1 MLKWLESMGAHE
13 VNGKRQRFASAKNSE
28 TEHVKRL
35 KKLYELSMTLSGDPA
50 EVFKHVARMIAE
62 LFNVRVVCL
71 SEIRG
76 DQLHFLSVYVDG
88 AVFQDAG
95 QCALAITP
103 CATVEQSKDI
113 RVYDRVSELF
123 PEASFL
129 QEHNAQAYC
138 GFPVLDNHQN
148 VVAIT
153 CLLDDKPHE
162 FTDED
167 QALLRI
173 FGQRIS
179 MELERQRHID
189 ERLKSEESLRQIQ
202 AMLLQAE
209 QLARVGSWEWDIP
222 DGVIYW
228 SPEMYR
234 LNQIDSVEHPTLT
247 PEIATSKVDPAD
259 LEQVQANITQALVHG
274 IWEPIEYRVRL
285 KDDQTRSLRAE
296 GLAVQ
301 FKQNLPTK
309 LIGFVQDISE
319 LKKAQSEL
327 ERNVV
332 LLRGA
337 EQLQRELK
345 ITAQRE
351 QQRMGALLSAMNIGV
366 LFEDQAGRI
375 EFVNPAFKQLWAIR
389 DTFDLTGFP
398 SRDIL
403 THSSH
408 RLARPE
414 HASQL
419 VMQVSDSNEA
429 SERFEIELHDGRIL
443 TQLSYPVADYDGT
456 ILGRLWIYEDITQER
471 QTAKQ
476 LLYLAERDPLTGLLN
491 RHRFQEQLAQYL
503 RMAKRH
509 HIKFALLYFD
519 LDEFKYVND
528 TFGHRVGDTVLVRI
542 AGEIA
547 ALVQSGEII
556 ARLGGD
562 EFAIVIEH
570 KQETEPSML
579 AASIVNAVS
588 SIPFRFRGANIRL
601 TASVGIALFP
611 DHGTEMEDLGAH
623 ADAAMYQAKSLGKNN
638 WCIYDA
644 DRDMSAAMATRMTW
658 KSRIAQAL
666 EQNCF
671 EIHFQGIYET
681 RNRSL
686 QHMEALV
693 RMRDP
698 RQKNQLVMPG
708 QFIPVA
714 EKSGQIIDIDK
725 WVVQRS
731 IEVLAKHPQMPP
743 VAVNISGRSFDD
755 PSLPRFIQTQLNKHQ
770 VDPGRLIIELT
781 ETSAVSDIQDAQRFI
796 EAINQAGCKVCL
808 DDFGSGFSTFSYL
821 KYLGVEILKIDGMFI
836 RDLAN
841 NRDNQIFVKAM
852 VDVARGLGK
861 DIVAEFVEDAI
872 TLEMIQNLGI
882 QYVQGYYLG
891 RPSAEIVES
900 GSRNAG

>member
-1 MLKWLESMGAHE
+1 MGAHE

-50 EVFKHVARMIAE
+50 EVFKHVACMIAE

-88 AVFQDAG
+88 KVFQDAG

-189 ERLKSEESLRQIQ
+189 ERLKSEENLRQIQ
-202 AMLLQAE
+202 AMMLQAE
-209 QLARVGSWEWDIP
+209 QLAGVGSWEWDIP
-222 DGVIYW
+222 EGVIYW

-408 RLARPE
+408 RLACPE

-419 VMQVSDSNEA
+419 VMQVSDCNEA

-547 ALVQSGEII
+547 VLVQSGEIF

-601 TASVGIALFP
+601 TTSVGIALFP
-611 DHGTEMEDLGAH
+611 DHGMEMEDLGAH

-644 DRDMSAAMATRMTW
+644 DRDMSAAMTTRMTW

-671 EIHFQGIYET
+671 EIHFQGVYET

-686 QHMEALV
+686 QHVEALV

-698 RQKNQLVMPG
+698 QRKNQLTMPG

-725 WVVQRS
+725 WVVQCS

-743 VAVNISGRSFDD
+743 IAVNISGRSFDD
-755 PSLPRFIQTQLNKHQ
+755 PSLSRFIQTQLNKHQ

-891 RPSAEIVES
+891 RPSPEIIES

>member
-1 MLKWLESMGAHE
+1 MGAHE
-13 VNGKRQRFASAKNSE
+13 IKDKQDERQRLALANDFE

-50 EVFKHVARMIAE
+50 DIFKQVARMIAE
-62 LFNVRVVCL
+62 LFDVRVVCL

-76 DQLHFLSVYVDG
+76 DQLYFISVYVDG
-88 AVFQDAG
+88 NVFLDAG
-95 QCALAITP
+95 QCPLAITP

-129 QEHNAQAYC
+129 QEHNAQSYC

-148 VVAIT
+148 VIAIT

-167 QALLRI
+167 RELLRI
-173 FGQRIS
+173 FGQRVS
-179 MELERQRHID
+179 VELERQRHIS
-189 ERLKSEESLRQIQ
+189 ERLKSEDNLRQVQ
-202 AMLLQAE
+202 AMMFQTE
-209 QLARVGSWEWDIP
+209 QLAGIGSWEWNIP
-222 DGVIYW
+222 EGIINW

-247 PEIATSKVDPAD
+247 PEIATSKIDPID
-259 LEQVQANITQALVHG
+259 LEQVQANIMQALVHG
-274 IWEPIEYRVRL
+274 VWEPIEYRVRL
-285 KDDQTRSLRAE
+285 ENDQVRSVRAE

-301 FKQNLPTK
+301 FKHNLPTK

-319 LKKAQSEL
+319 LKLAQLDL
-327 ERNVV
+327 ERNVA
-332 LLRGA
+332 LLQGA

-345 ITAQRE
+345 IAAQRE
-351 QQRMGALLSAMNIGV
+351 QQRMSALLSAMSIGV
-366 LFEDQAGRI
+366 LFEDQVGRV
-375 EFVNPAFKQLWAIR
+375 EFVNPAFKHLWEIR

-403 THSSH
+403 THSPH

-414 HASQL
+414 HASQH
-419 VMQVSDSNEA
+419 VMQVPDSNEP

-443 TQLSYPVADYDGT
+443 TQLSYPVTDYDGAV
-456 ILGRLWIYEDITQER
+456 LGRLWIYEDITQER

-491 RHRFQEQLAQYL
+491 RHRFQEQLEHYL

-547 ALVQSGEII
+547 SLVQSSEIF

-562 EFAIVIEH
+562 EFGIVIEH
-570 KQETEPSML
+570 KQEAEPSMM
-579 AASIVNAVS
+579 AARIVNAVS
-588 SIPFRFRGANIRL
+588 SIPFRFRGTNIRM
-601 TASVGIALFP
+601 TTSVGIAIFP
-611 DHGTEMEDLGAH
+611 DHGLEMEDLGAH

-638 WCIYDA
+638 WCIYDV

-658 KSRIAQAL
+658 KSRITQAL
-666 EQNCF
+666 EHNYF
-671 EIHFQGIYET
+671 EIHFQGVFET
-681 RNRSL
+681 RSRSL
-686 QHMEALV
+686 KHTEALV

-698 RQKNQLVMPG
+698 QQLDQLIMPG

-714 EKSGQIIDIDK
+714 EKSGQILDIDK
-725 WVVQRS
+725 WVLQRS
-731 IEVLAKHPQMPP
+731 IAVLAEHPRMPP

-755 PSLPRFIQTQLNKHQ
+755 PSLPRFIQTQLEKHQ

-836 RDLAN
+836 KDLAN
-841 NRDNQIFVKAM
+841 NHDNQIFVKAM
-852 VDVARGLGK
+852 IDVARGLGK
-861 DIVAEFVEDAI
+861 DIVAEFVEDAV

-882 QYVQGYYLG
+882 PFVQGYYLG
-891 RPSAEIVES
+891 RPSPEIIQS
-900 GSRNAG
+900 KSCNTG

>member
-1 MLKWLESMGAHE
+1 MGARDIKD
-13 VNGKRQRFASAKNSE
+13 GRRRIGTTDSE
-28 TEHVKRL
+28 TKHVEQL
-35 KKLYELSMTLSGDPA
+35 KKLYELSMTLSSNPTDI
-50 EVFKHVARMIAE
+50 FKHIARMIAE
-62 LFNVRVVCL
+62 LFDVRVVCL

-76 DQLHFLSVYVDG
+76 DQLYFIAVYVDG
-88 AVFQDAG
+88 NVFLDAG
-95 QCALAITP
+95 QCPLAITP
-103 CATVEQSKDI
+103 CATVELSKDI

-129 QEHNAQAYC
+129 QEHNALAYC

-148 VVAIT
+148 VIAIT

-167 QALLRI
+167 QELLRI

-179 MELERQRHID
+179 MELERQRHIN
-189 ERLKSEESLRQIQ
+189 EHLKSEENLHQMQ
-202 AMLLQAE
+202 AMMFQTE
-209 QLARVGSWEWDIP
+209 QLAGIGSWEWNIP
-222 DGVIYW
+222 EGIIHW

-234 LNQIDSVEHPTLT
+234 LHQIDPVTHPTLT
-247 PEIATSKVDPAD
+247 PEMAISKIDPAD
-259 LEQVQANITQALVHG
+259 LEQVQTNITQALVHG
-274 IWEPIEYRVRL
+274 VWEPIEYRLRLKNDQVRL
-285 KDDQTRSLRAE
+285 VKAE

-301 FKQNLPTK
+301 FKQSFPTK
-309 LIGFVQDISE
+309 LIGFVQDVSE
-319 LKKAQSEL
+319 LKITQLDL
-327 ERNVV
+327 ERNVE
-332 LLRGA
+332 LLRRA
-337 EQLQRELK
+337 EQLQRE
-345 ITAQRE
+345 
-351 QQRMGALLSAMNIGV
+351 QQRMSALLSAMNIGV

-375 EFVNPAFKQLWAIR
+375 EFVNPAFKYLWEIS

-398 SRDIL
+398 ARDIL

-408 RLARPE
+408 RLPCPE
-414 HASQL
+414 RASQHA
-419 VMQVSDSNEA
+419 MQMSNSEP

-443 TQLSYPVADYDGT
+443 TQLSYPVTNYDGA

-476 LLYLAERDPLTGLLN
+476 LLYLAERDSLTGLLN
-491 RHRFQEQLAQYL
+491 RHRFQEQLEQYW

-528 TFGHRVGDTVLVRI
+528 TFGYRVGDTVLVRI

-547 ALVQSGEII
+547 SLVQSSELF

-570 KQETEPSML
+570 KQDAEPSML
-579 AASIVNAVS
+579 AAYIVNAVS
-588 SIPFRFRGANIRL
+588 SVPFRFRGANIRL
-601 TASVGIALFP
+601 TTSVGIAIFP
-611 DHGTEMEDLGAH
+611 DHGLEIEDLGAH
-623 ADAAMYQAKSLGKNN
+623 ADAAMYQAKSMGKNN
-638 WCIYDA
+638 WCIYDV
-644 DRDMSAAMATRMTW
+644 DRDMSAVMTTRMTW

-666 EQNCF
+666 EQNYF
-671 EIHFQGIYET
+671 EIHFQGVYVT
-681 RNRSL
+681 RNRAL
-686 QHMEALV
+686 KHVEALV
-693 RMRDP
+693 RMRDLQQP
-698 RQKNQLVMPG
+698 DQLIMPG

-714 EKSGQIIDIDK
+714 EKSGQILDIDK
-725 WVVQRS
+725 WVLQRS
-731 IEVLAKHPQMPP
+731 IEVLAKHAQMPP
-743 VAVNISGRSFDD
+743 IAVNISGRSFDD

-836 RDLAN
+836 RDLVN

-861 DIVAEFVEDAI
+861 DVVAEFVEDAM

-882 QYVQGYYLG
+882 QFVQGYYLG
-891 RPSAEIVES
+891 RPSPEIIQS
-900 GSRNAG
+900 KSCDAG

>member
-1 MLKWLESMGAHE
+1 MGAHE
-13 VNGKRQRFASAKNSE
+13 VNGKRQRFASVKNSE

-50 EVFKHVARMIAE
+50 EVFKHAACMIAE

-88 AVFQDAG
+88 TVFQDAG

-189 ERLKSEESLRQIQ
+189 ERLKSEENLRQIQ

-209 QLARVGSWEWDIP
+209 QLAGMGSWEWDIP
-222 DGVIYW
+222 EGVIYW

-247 PEIATSKVDPAD
+247 PETATSKVDPAD

-351 QQRMGALLSAMNIGV
+351 QQRMGALLSAMNIGCY
-366 LFEDQAGRI
+366 LKTKPGAS
-375 EFVNPAFKQLWAIR
+375 NLSIR
-389 DTFDLTGFP
+389 
-398 SRDIL
+398 
-403 THSSH
+403 HSSNCGQS
-408 RLARPE
+408 AIP
-414 HASQL
+414 S
-419 VMQVSDSNEA
+419 
-429 SERFEIELHDGRIL
+429 IL
-443 TQLSYPVADYDGT
+443 QDFHP
-456 ILGRLWIYEDITQER
+456 
-471 QTAKQ
+471 
-476 LLYLAERDPLTGLLN
+476 
-491 RHRFQEQLAQYL
+491 
-503 RMAKRH
+503 
-509 HIKFALLYFD
+509 
-519 LDEFKYVND
+519 
-528 TFGHRVGDTVLVRI
+528 
-542 AGEIA
+542 
-547 ALVQSGEII
+547 
-556 ARLGGD
+556 
-562 EFAIVIEH
+562 
-570 KQETEPSML
+570 
-579 AASIVNAVS
+579 
-588 SIPFRFRGANIRL
+588 
-601 TASVGIALFP
+601 GIF
-611 DHGTEMEDLGAH
+611 
-623 ADAAMYQAKSLGKNN
+623 
-638 WCIYDA
+638 
-644 DRDMSAAMATRMTW
+644 
-658 KSRIAQAL
+658 
-666 EQNCF
+666 
-671 EIHFQGIYET
+671 
-681 RNRSL
+681 
-686 QHMEALV
+686 
-693 RMRDP
+693 
-698 RQKNQLVMPG
+698 
-708 QFIPVA
+708 
-714 EKSGQIIDIDK
+714 
-725 WVVQRS
+725 
-731 IEVLAKHPQMPP
+731 
-743 VAVNISGRSFDD
+743 
-755 PSLPRFIQTQLNKHQ
+755 
-770 VDPGRLIIELT
+770 
-781 ETSAVSDIQDAQRFI
+781 
-796 EAINQAGCKVCL
+796 
-808 DDFGSGFSTFSYL
+808 
-821 KYLGVEILKIDGMFI
+821 
-836 RDLAN
+836 
-841 NRDNQIFVKAM
+841 
-852 VDVARGLGK
+852 
-861 DIVAEFVEDAI
+861 
-872 TLEMIQNLGI
+872 
-882 QYVQGYYLG
+882 
-891 RPSAEIVES
+891 
-900 GSRNAG
+900 